1 MMWHLIWWKILYIHR
16 PICIMY
22 IEWTMCL
29 TVRRAHCLYYM
40 YRHSAQL
47 GLRFSLWGYSICSF
61 PIIGWFHGYLGHANP
76 FAFSRSDCIR
86 WSVTFNIHD
95 TFFFCWILT
104 VYRSK
109 FNCFSI
115 ISKYYFSC
123 GLCLQFWVLYSM
135 YYLAVYRW
143 IWTELY
149 RYTVYN
155 SNIFACSYRPLLSWS

>member
-1 MMWHLIWWKILYIHR
+1 MGCAFFGDPSSFKLFIELWKIWKFKKKLKKLYIHR

-47 GLRFSLWGYSICSF
+47 GLRFSLWGYSICRF

-95 TFFFCWILT
+95 TFFCCWILA

-109 FNCFSI
+109 FIGLFLYAI
-115 ISKYYFSC
+115 VKLIVKVLWTSC
-123 GLCLQFWVLYSM
+123 SV
-135 YYLAVYRW
+135 
-143 IWTELY
+143 
-149 RYTVYN
+149 
-155 SNIFACSYRPLLSWS
+155 